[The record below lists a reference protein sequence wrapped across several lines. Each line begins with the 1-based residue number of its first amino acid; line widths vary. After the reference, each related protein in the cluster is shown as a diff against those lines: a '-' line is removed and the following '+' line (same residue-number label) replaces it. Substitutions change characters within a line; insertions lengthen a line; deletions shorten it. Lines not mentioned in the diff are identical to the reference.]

1 MATSGPNTGTTLQI
15 RRVFQAPREKVFRAW
30 TELQAVE
37 QWMCRDVPSHR
48 VSFPLFN
55 AHAGGGYMIEVT
67 DSKTGAE
74 YIGNG
79 VYREVKPPE
88 KIVFTWKWTLKRAG
102 GGETSL
108 HPETEVTVEF
118 FERGRS
124 TEVVLTHRGFLTTKE
139 FDETNTGWNGCFD
152 VLVNYLA
159 TTGCTGA
166 TK

>member
-1 MATSGPNTGTTLQI
+1 MATSGSNTGTTLQI

-55 AHAGGGYMIEVT
+55 AHPGGGYMIEVT

-74 YIGNG
+74 YIGTG

-118 FERGRS
+118 FEQGRS
-124 TEVVLTHRGFLTTKE
+124 TEVVLTHRGFLATKE

-159 TTGCTGA
+159 GTGSTGE

>member
-48 VSFPLFN
+48 GSFPLFN

-79 VYREVKPPE
+79 VYREVKPPD

-159 TTGCTGA
+159 ATGSTGE

>member
-1 MATSGPNTGTTLQI
+1 MATSDPGSGTTLQI
-15 RRVFQAPREKVFRAW
+15 RRIFQAPREKVFAAW

-55 AHAGGGYMIEVT
+55 AHTGGGYMIEVT

-74 YIGNG
+74 YIGKG

-88 KIVFTWKWTLKRAG
+88 KIVFTWRWTLKRAG
-102 GGETSL
+102 GGETDL

-118 FERGRS
+118 LERGRS
-124 TEVVLTHRGFLTTKE
+124 TEVVLTHRGFLTTEE

-152 VLVNYLA
+152 VLANYLA
-159 TTGCTGA
+159 TTGRREQ